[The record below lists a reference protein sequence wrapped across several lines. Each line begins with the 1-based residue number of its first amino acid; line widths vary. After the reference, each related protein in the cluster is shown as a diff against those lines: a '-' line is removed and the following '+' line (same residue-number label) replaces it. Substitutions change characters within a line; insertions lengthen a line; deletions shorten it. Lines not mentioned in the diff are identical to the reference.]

1 MKANDCEVVILG
13 AGGDLT
19 KRLLLPALCNLGAA
33 GLLPDTFSLIGV
45 ARTDYTSEAFRD
57 YLKTNLDSFVSD
69 KDSKAYGLSMLE
81 KTQFVSGDLTDPKTY
96 VALKAALDPNRN
108 HIFYMAVPPQFFLKI
123 IQQLGA
129 AGLTVEPEGY
139 SRRVII
145 EKPFGHD
152 LESAQKLNKDILK
165 TLEEHQIYRIDHY
178 LGKETV
184 QNLLAFRFANGI
196 FEPIWDRRYVDHV
209 QITVA
214 ESLGVELR
222 GNYYE
227 TAGALRDMIPN
238 HIFQLLSYVAMEPPI
253 SLDANAVRD
262 EKSKLLRAVQEL
274 DPEDILH
281 YTVRGQYK
289 KYRSSPY
296 VKPHS

>member
-1 MKANDCEVVILG
+1 MKANDCEVIILG

-33 GLLPDTFSLIGV
+33 GLLPDSFSLVGV
-45 ARTDYTSEAFRD
+45 ARTDYSTEAFRD

-81 KTQFVSGDLTDPKTY
+81 KTRFVSGDLTDPKTY
-96 VALKAALDPNRN
+96 VALKAVLDPNRN

-123 IQQLGA
+123 IEQLGA
-129 AGLTVEPEGY
+129 AGLTLEPKSY
-139 SRRVII
+139 SRRVIV

-165 TLEEHQIYRIDHY
+165 TLHEHQIYRIDHY

-196 FEPIWDRRYVDHV
+196 FEPIWNRRYVDHI

-238 HIFQLLSYVAMEPPI
+238 HIFQLLSYVGMEPPI
-253 SLDANAVRD
+253 SLDADAVRD
-262 EKSKLLRAVQEL
+262 EKSKLLRAIQEL
-274 DPEDILH
+274 KPEDVIR
-281 YTVRGQYK
+281 YAVRGQYK
-289 KYRSSPY
+289 EYRSSKIFY
-296 VKPHS
+296 H